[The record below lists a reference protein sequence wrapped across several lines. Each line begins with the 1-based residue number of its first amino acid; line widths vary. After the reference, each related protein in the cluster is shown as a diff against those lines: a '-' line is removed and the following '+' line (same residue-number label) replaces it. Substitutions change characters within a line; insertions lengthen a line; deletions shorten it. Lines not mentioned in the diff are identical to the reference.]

1 MVNIKMSSTMEI
13 IGFILFAVSEIIAVL
28 PIPANGFLHSLSI
41 GLNNSIK
48 NSNTDIEMA
57 QQIVTTKP
65 NIASLFNKI
74 AVNPELSSVIKKI
87 SDSPEI
93 IPFIESLSKNP
104 QLQYV
109 LSLLQNNPD
118 IIGDVKQLVETNIT
132 QNQIQR
138 QIVQQQII
146 QQRQLFPTQTT
157 MSTFTIEKQLNQVLE
172 KLNNN
177 QTVNQTVNQMEDIII
192 SSP

>member
-1 MVNIKMSSTMEI
+1 MSSTMEI

-41 GLNNSIK
+41 GLKNSIK

-74 AVNPELSSVIKKI
+74 AVNPELSNAIKKI

-93 IPFIESLSKNP
+93 IPFIEALSQNH

-177 QTVNQTVNQMEDIII
+177 QNVNQTNNQMEDIII